1 MDTGINM
8 LRSLSVTYT
17 LRLFMAYP
25 IISQFVPLVR
35 SSLLHTSCIALLVL
49 FINVSK
55 GNVTDVENSIRLWR
69 AVSGRNARDGEG
81 GDVLEFANIHGL

>member
-8 LRSLSVTYT
+8 LRYLSVTYI
-17 LRLFMAYP
+17 LRFFMTYP
-25 IISQFVPLVR
+25 IISQFVSLVR
-35 SSLLHTSCIALLVL
+35 SSLLHTPCIALLIF
-49 FINVSK
+49 FINMSK

-69 AVSGRNARDGEG
+69 VVSGRNVRDG